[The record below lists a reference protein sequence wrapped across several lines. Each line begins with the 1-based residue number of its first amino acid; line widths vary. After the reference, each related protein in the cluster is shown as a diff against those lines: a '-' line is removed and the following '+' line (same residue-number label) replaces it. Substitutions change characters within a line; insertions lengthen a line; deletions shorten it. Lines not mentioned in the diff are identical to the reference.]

1 MPPFGLFKDS
11 MAYDDDSVT
20 FIPKKFS
27 NAGRI
32 EIYQDNSNL
41 TEDVNSTLSID
52 LDSLVINCILLTLR
66 ESNIRNSVKTT
77 LPQAVTFQDQ

>member
-1 MPPFGLFKDS
+1 MLYGNDS
-11 MAYDDDSVT
+11 IN

-27 NAGRI
+27 DTGKI
-32 EIYQDNSNL
+32 EIYQDNSNC
-41 TEDVNSTLSID
+41 TEDANSTLSID

-77 LPQAVTFQDQ
+77 LPQAITFQD